1 MKSSLIIILTAISFI
16 IRLMSITCFR
26 GVGAFTIIT
35 SNIKRNGGLI
45 ARHQSIMMAGTS
57 MSSVTNSTSSPV
69 ATTKET
75 LQSSSQPPP
84 LYLAEGL
91 VAIHKPLTWT
101 SNDVVAYIRGILTR
115 DAKDRGY
122 DEDNNN
128 NNNINNKNNKKKRG
142 RRKKQLMKVGHGGTL
157 DPLASGVLVLGVGK
171 GTTLLQNYLQG
182 DKQYTATCELGYE
195 TDTLDAEG
203 KLVKTLPWD
212 HVTDIMATV
221 EEKIVP
227 KFTGKIQQVPPLY
240 SAIRVDGKRLY
251 EIARSTE
258 DPDTKADDV
267 EIPKREV
274 EVYGLQV
281 GSTLDD
287 SVICSG
293 LVDGPR
299 YREEVQRLEKVAEA
313 SAKTATEDVSDGHAS
328 NNEDSDNDEEKESK
342 SKRKRQRRGGRNDKK
357 KNETKKCPFNEQTV
371 PAITSAN
378 NNLQLPQFSLNVQCG
393 GGTYIRS
400 LVRDI
405 GYELD
410 TVATM
415 TGLVCTQITCRITHI
430 SPYFCTL
437 IHYHYNLL
445 FH

>member
-1 MKSSLIIILTAISFI
+1 MYINLHSSL
-16 IRLMSITCFR
+16 
-26 GVGAFTIIT
+26 
-35 SNIKRNGGLI
+35 
-45 ARHQSIMMAGTS
+45 
-57 MSSVTNSTSSPV
+57 P
-69 ATTKET
+69 
-75 LQSSSQPPP
+75 LQ
-84 LYLAEGL
+84 
-91 VAIHKPLTWT
+91 
-101 SNDVVAYIRGILTR
+101 
-115 DAKDRGY
+115 
-122 DEDNNN
+122 
-128 NNNINNKNNKKKRG
+128 
-142 RRKKQLMKVGHGGTL
+142 
-157 DPLASGVLVLGVGK
+157 PLASGVLVLGVGK

-212 HVTDIMATV
+212 HVTDIIATV
-221 EEKIVP
+221 EEKVVP

-258 DPDTKADDV
+258 DPDTKVDDV

-281 GSTLDD
+281 GSTLDG

-293 LVDGPR
+293 VVDGPR

-313 SAKTATEDVSDGHAS
+313 SAKAASEDVSDGHAS
-328 NNEDSDNDEEKESK
+328 NNEDSDNDEEKVSK

-357 KNETKKCPFNEQTV
+357 KNDTKKCPFNEQTV

-445 FH
+445 YH